1 MMRSV
6 YAFLIVLAGLVL
18 PLSATGQSP
27 DKETLADIRQQ
38 LEVLYVNIQNLKREL
53 STTGSPSVN
62 VEGNTSQERLDSIER
77 ALQRLTARTEELENR
92 IERVVA
98 DGTFRIS
105 DLEWR
110 LVELEGGDPATLDQ
124 GTTLGG
130 ETTVAPID
138 DPVRPANGPELAI
151 GEQDDFE
158 IALQSYEEGD
168 YRSAVLRFEAFTQT
182 YPDGPLSAAAH
193 LYRGLALD
201 GIDDTGQAA
210 RAYLQAFSANPNGD
224 EAPAALFQ
232 LGLSLHAL
240 NQTSQACVTLSEVGI
255 RFPGSAMVEK
265 AQTARERIAC
275 P

>member
-138 DPVRPANGPELAI
+138 DPVQPANGPELAI